1 MNTYDN
7 ILCRESYFHKHA
19 FQDATE
25 FFDMLHIKSAIIPV
39 FPLKH
44 AEIIPDAISPST
56 HIIGAYEFDRR
67 TNQNAYI
74 ILRVQ
79 SSMETHY
86 RLIQAERT
94 YDHWN
99 IGGILTSFHLTT
111 FEARTLND
119 LVVKALP
126 GEILK
131 IIYLG
136 KSFVR
141 TLVVR
146 PPKVETLAEYG
157 RRILREGFGSIYIK
171 IEPI

>member
-1 MNTYDN
+1 MNTYNN
-7 ILCRESYFHKHA
+7 IQWRETDFHKQA

-39 FPLKH
+39 VPLKH
-44 AEIIPDAISPST
+44 AELIPDAISPST

-74 ILRVQ
+74 IQRVQ
-79 SSMETHY
+79 SSKATHY

-99 IGGILTSFHLTT
+99 IGGVLTSFHLTT
-111 FEARTLND
+111 FEAKTLND
-119 LVVKALP
+119 LVVQALP

-157 RRILREGFGSIYIK
+157 RRILREVFRGDVRSV
-171 IEPI
+171 